1 MTLEFRVLLV
11 LAPILLPLR
20 SGISQDA
27 APATTPLHRIA
38 PQSPAE
44 LRELFRYTGTP
55 LPIVSAHRGG
65 AGPGYPENCIAT
77 FEHTL
82 TQTFSILEIDPRMTK
97 DGHVVLHHDAT
108 LERTTTGSGRLADK
122 TLAELKQLRLKDSE
136 GNVTEFQ
143 IPTLDEVL
151 RWAKG
156 KTVLVLDQ
164 KDVPLET
171 RVGKISEHG
180 AEAYAMMIVGNF
192 KDVAACHRINGDI
205 MMEVM
210 IPSRAKVEAF
220 DGIGVPWQNVIAF
233 LGHVPPTDESLYEA
247 VHKKGAST
255 MIGTS
260 RNLDRQFHWRV
271 RDEADSLRRD
281 YQAILGRGADVIE
294 TDLPRDV
301 GRLLYGPP
309 LTSPQG
315 RRGLRIE

>member
-1 MTLEFRVLLV
+1 MSLYFRVLLV
-11 LAPILLPLR
+11 LASMLLTLR
-20 SGISQDA
+20 SGISQE
-27 APATTPLHRIA
+27 APPTTTPLHRIA

-44 LRELFRYTGTP
+44 LRDLFRYTGTP
-55 LPIVSAHRGG
+55 RPIVSAHRGG

-82 TQTFSILEIDPRMTK
+82 SKTFSMLEIDPRMTK

-108 LERTTTGSGRLADK
+108 LDRTTTGTGKLADK

-143 IPTLDEVL
+143 IPTLDETL

-171 RVGKISEHG
+171 RVGKISEHK

-192 KDVAACHRINGDI
+192 KDVAACHRMNRDI

-210 IPSRAKVEAF
+210 IPSHAKVEAF
-220 DGIGVPWQNVIAF
+220 DAIGVPWQSVIAF

-247 VHKKGAST
+247 VHQKGAST

-260 RNLDRQFHWRV
+260 RNLDREFHQRIG
-271 RDEADSLRRD
+271 DDADSLRRD
-281 YQAILGRGADVIE
+281 YRTILGRGADVIE
-294 TDLPRDV
+294 TDLPREI
-301 GRLLYGPP
+301 GRLLYGPQSA
-309 LTSPQG
+309 SPPG
-315 RRGLRIE
+315 HRCLRIE